1 MNVNEEVKSKC
12 LRELTLS
19 SVLENVVHQVV
30 VKINLGILGI
40 SVSKSVLFDY

>member
-1 MNVNEEVKSKC
+1 MNVNMKKSKC
-12 LRELTLS
+12 LRKLTLS

-40 SVSKSVLFDY
+40 SVSKNVLFDY